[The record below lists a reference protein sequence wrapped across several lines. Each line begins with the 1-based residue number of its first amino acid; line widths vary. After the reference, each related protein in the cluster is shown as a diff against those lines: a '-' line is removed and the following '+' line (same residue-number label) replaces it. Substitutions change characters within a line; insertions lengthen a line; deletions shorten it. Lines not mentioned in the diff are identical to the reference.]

1 MPYIG
6 EASNPFG
13 LDDFLKQIGEE
24 DFDRLRKINTLIE
37 DLTRDLNE
45 SDVQEVSPAQSHR
58 RLITV
63 AVDGGSSL
71 IFPQHREISLGM
83 VRVSAFSNDLLSQ
96 PSPAVVVIK
105 NHEVFDILMA
115 NNSSEDLKNR
125 RHQYIDAL
133 FSQSPMKEF
142 GELTGITYRD
152 LGDYI
157 YKDIE
162 SFSNIIRSVLEWA
175 YIVSL
180 AERYKDF
187 KVVLVRDGRLEQ
199 HGVKQGFVDKLKA
212 YFAHNKTYI
221 VGVVKS
227 TKLVREF
234 VASSVIQRWLSC
246 YVRQHPVYF
255 RIPERL
261 MKYTFRFER
270 QWNPDFD
277 ESFVFGYRYL
287 GKFLTE
293 TFHPMQ
299 AVITF
304 DIPWY
309 LDSDSKAVAEIVS
322 TLFKH
327 RSVLYGGSISAVSE
341 AHARASIDSSIA
353 RTIEAELRVRIERET
368 GLKIPEWEV

>member
-13 LDDFLKQIGEE
+13 LADFLEQIGKE
-24 DFDRLRKINTLIE
+24 DFERLRGIKALIE
-37 DLTRDLNE
+37 DLAGSLSE
-45 SDVQEVSPAQSHR
+45 SDVREVSPAQSHR

-309 LDSDSKAVAEIVS
+309 LDSDPEAVAEIVS

>member
-24 DFDRLRKINTLIE
+24 DFKRWREIKELIE
-37 DLTRDLNE
+37 KLAGDLNKP
-45 SDVQEVSPAQSHR
+45 DVRKVSPAQSHR
-58 RLITV
+58 GLITV

-71 IFPQHREISLGM
+71 VFPQHREISLGM
-83 VRVSAFSNDLLSQ
+83 VRVCAYSSDLQ
-96 PSPAVVVIK
+96 PQLEPAIVVIK
-105 NHEVFDILMA
+105 NHEVFDILRSDLSA
-115 NNSSEDLKNR
+115 EDLKNK

-133 FSQSPMKEF
+133 FSQFPLKEF
-142 GELTGITYRD
+142 SEQTGIKRED
-152 LGDYI
+152 LGEYI
-157 YKDIE
+157 YKDLE
-162 SFSNIIRSVLEWA
+162 SFSGIIRSVLEWA
-175 YIVSL
+175 YIVYIAKEYRNL
-180 AERYKDF
+180 

-199 HGVKQGFVDKLKA
+199 HGVKNDFIKKLKD
-212 YFAHNKTYI
+212 YFERNKTYI

-227 TKLVREF
+227 TKLAREF

-246 YVRQHPVYF
+246 FAGEYPIYF
-255 RIPERL
+255 KIPNSL
-261 MKYTFRFER
+261 MEYTFRFER
-270 QWNPDFD
+270 QWNPEFD

-368 GLKIPEWEV
+368 GLKIPDWEV

>member
-1 MPYIG
+1 MAYIG

-13 LDDFLKQIGEE
+13 LDDFLEQIGEE
-24 DFDRLRKINTLIE
+24 DFERLREINAIIE
-37 DLTRDLNE
+37 NLARDLKA

-58 RLITV
+58 GLITV

-83 VRVSAFSNDLLSQ
+83 VRVCAYSSGLRFQ
-96 PSPAVVVIK
+96 PKPAIVVIK
-105 NHEVFDILMA
+105 NHEVFDILRSDLSA
-115 NNSSEDLKNR
+115 EDLKNKR
-125 RHQYIDAL
+125 NQYIDAL
-133 FSQSPMKEF
+133 FSRFPLKEF
-142 GELTGITYRD
+142 SEQTGIKRED
-152 LGDYI
+152 LGEHI
-157 YKDIE
+157 YKDLE
-162 SFSNIIRSVLEWA
+162 SFSSIVRSVLEWA
-175 YIVSL
+175 YIVYI
-180 AERYKDF
+180 AEKYRDF
-187 KVVLVRDGRLEQ
+187 EVVLVRDGRLEQ
-199 HGVKQGFVDKLKA
+199 HGVKKDFIKKLKD
-212 YFAHNKTYI
+212 YFERNKTYI

-246 YVRQHPVYF
+246 FAGEYPIYF
-255 RIPERL
+255 KIPNSL
-261 MKYTFRFER
+261 MEYTFRFER

-309 LDSDSKAVAEIVS
+309 LDSDSEAVAEIVS

-368 GLKIPEWEV
+368 GLKIPDWEV

>member
-13 LDDFLKQIGEE
+13 LDDFLRQIREE
-24 DFDRLRKINTLIE
+24 DYQRLRDINDLIE
-37 DLTRDLNE
+37 DLVGSLNE
-45 SDVQEVSPAQSHR
+45 SDVREVSPAQSHR

-71 IFPQHREISLGM
+71 IFPQYREISFGM
-83 VRVSAFSNDLLSQ
+83 VRVSAFCSDLKSQ
-96 PSPAVVVIK
+96 PDPAIIVIK
-105 NHEVFDILMA
+105 NHEVFDILRTSLSA
-115 NNSSEDLKNR
+115 EDLKNKR
-125 RHQYIDAL
+125 RQYIDAL

-142 GELTGITYRD
+142 SELTGIKHED
-152 LGDYI
+152 LGDYV
-157 YKDIE
+157 YKDLE

-175 YIVSL
+175 YIVNI
-180 AERYKDF
+180 AEEYTRL
-187 KVVLVRDGRLEQ
+187 KVLLVRDGRLEQ
-199 HGVKQGFVDKLKA
+199 HGVKQDFVNKLKA
-212 YFAHNKTYI
+212 YFASKQTYI

-227 TKLVREF
+227 SKLVREF
-234 VASSVIQRWLSC
+234 VACSVLQRWLSC
-246 YVRQHPVYF
+246 YVQRHPIYF
-255 RIPERL
+255 KIPERL

-368 GLKIPEWEV
+368 GLKIPDWEV

>member
-13 LDDFLKQIGEE
+13 LADFLEQIGKE
-24 DFDRLRKINTLIE
+24 DFERLRGIKALIE
-37 DLTRDLNE
+37 DLAGSLSE
-45 SDVQEVSPAQSHR
+45 SDVREVSPAQSHR

-133 FSQSPMKEF
+133 SSQSPMKEF

-309 LDSDSKAVAEIVS
+309 LDSDPEAVAEIVS

>member
-24 DFDRLRKINTLIE
+24 DFKRWREIKELIE
-37 DLTRDLNE
+37 KLAGDLNKP
-45 SDVQEVSPAQSHR
+45 DVRKVSPAQSHR
-58 RLITV
+58 GLITV

-71 IFPQHREISLGM
+71 VFPQHREISLGM
-83 VRVSAFSNDLLSQ
+83 VRVCAYSSDLQ
-96 PSPAVVVIK
+96 PQLEPAIVVIK
-105 NHEVFDILMA
+105 NHEVFDILRSDLSA
-115 NNSSEDLKNR
+115 EDLKNK

-133 FSQSPMKEF
+133 FSQFPLKEF
-142 GELTGITYRD
+142 SEQTGIKRED
-152 LGDYI
+152 LGEYV
-157 YKDIE
+157 YKDLE
-162 SFSNIIRSVLEWA
+162 SFSGIIRSVLEWA
-175 YIVSL
+175 YIVCI
-180 AERYKDF
+180 AEKYRDSE
-187 KVVLVRDGRLEQ
+187 VVLVRDGRLEQ
-199 HGVKQGFVDKLKA
+199 HGVKKDFIKKLKD
-212 YFAHNKTYI
+212 YFERNKTYI

-246 YVRQHPVYF
+246 FAGEYPIYF
-255 RIPERL
+255 KIPNSL
-261 MKYTFRFER
+261 MEYTFRFER
-270 QWNPDFD
+270 QWNPEFD

-309 LDSDSKAVAEIVS
+309 LDGDSKAVAEIVS

-368 GLKIPEWEV
+368 GLKIPDWEV

>member
-24 DFDRLRKINTLIE
+24 DFKRWREIKELIE
-37 DLTRDLNE
+37 KLAGDLNKP
-45 SDVQEVSPAQSHR
+45 DVRKVSPAQSHR
-58 RLITV
+58 GLITV

-71 IFPQHREISLGM
+71 VFPQHREISLGM
-83 VRVSAFSNDLLSQ
+83 VRVCAYSSDLQ
-96 PSPAVVVIK
+96 PQLEPAIVVIK
-105 NHEVFDILMA
+105 NHEVFDILRSDLSA
-115 NNSSEDLKNR
+115 EDLKNK

-133 FSQSPMKEF
+133 FSQFPLKEF
-142 GELTGITYRD
+142 SEQTGIKRED
-152 LGDYI
+152 LGEYI
-157 YKDIE
+157 YKDLE
-162 SFSNIIRSVLEWA
+162 SFSGIIRSVLEWA
-175 YIVSL
+175 YIVCI
-180 AERYKDF
+180 AEKYRDSE
-187 KVVLVRDGRLEQ
+187 VVLVRDGRLEQ
-199 HGVKQGFVDKLKA
+199 HGVKKDFIKKLKD
-212 YFAHNKTYI
+212 YFERNKTYI

-246 YVRQHPVYF
+246 FAGEYPIYF
-255 RIPERL
+255 KIPNSL
-261 MKYTFRFER
+261 MEYTFRFER
-270 QWNPDFD
+270 QWNPEFD

-368 GLKIPEWEV
+368 GLKIPDWEV

>member
-13 LDDFLKQIGEE
+13 LDDFLEQIGEE
-24 DFDRLRKINTLIE
+24 DFERLREINTLIE
-37 DLTRDLNE
+37 NLARDLKA

-83 VRVSAFSNDLLSQ
+83 VRVCAYSSDLQSQ
-96 PSPAVVVIK
+96 PKPAIVVIK
-105 NHEVFDILMA
+105 NHEVFDILRS
-115 NNSSEDLKNR
+115 NLSTEDLKNK
-125 RHQYIDAL
+125 RHQYIEAL
-133 FSQSPMKEF
+133 FSQFPLKEF
-142 GELTGITYRD
+142 SEQTGIKHKD

-157 YKDIE
+157 YKDLE
-162 SFSNIIRSVLEWA
+162 SFSGVIRSVLEWA
-175 YIVSL
+175 YIVHI
-180 AERYKDF
+180 AEKYRDF
-187 KVVLVRDGRLEQ
+187 RVILVRDGRLEQ
-199 HGVKQGFVDKLKA
+199 HGVKQDFVSKLKT
-212 YFAHNKTYI
+212 YFERNRTYI

-246 YVRQHPVYF
+246 FAGEHPIYF
-255 RIPERL
+255 KIPNSL
-261 MKYTFRFER
+261 MEYTFRFER
-270 QWNPDFD
+270 QWNPEFD

-293 TFHPMQ
+293 TFHSMQ

-309 LDSDSKAVAEIVS
+309 LDNDSEAVAEIVS

-368 GLKIPEWEV
+368 GLKIPDWEV